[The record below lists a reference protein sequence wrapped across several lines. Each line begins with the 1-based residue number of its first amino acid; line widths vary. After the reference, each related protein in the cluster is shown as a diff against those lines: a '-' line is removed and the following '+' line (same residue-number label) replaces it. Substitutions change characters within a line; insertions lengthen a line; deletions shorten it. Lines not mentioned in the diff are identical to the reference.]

1 MKGTTGRHHKSIWKV
16 FHRLSGIAAPVFL
29 CAVLIPALAVSVVFA
44 PAVTV
49 RADRISDLEQQK
61 SENEQKLQEVQ
72 QGASALEAQQ
82 EDLEGEIGEMQM
94 SLAQNLVSIEMLEE
108 EIAELDAEIEVKQQ
122 EYDAALA
129 KETEQYEQMKRRIKL
144 LYEKGNVS
152 YMEMFVKASSFS
164 DLVNKSQYVEQLA
177 EYDRTML
184 IHYQEAKQA
193 VEDARNELEDYKAE
207 QEASKHELE
216 TERSA
221 MQSTMNALQA
231 EYDEIDAQVAAAEAA
246 AAEIRSQIQ
255 AQQSQITQLQE
266 EARRAEEARRKAEE
280 EARKKAEEE
289 ARRAA
294 GGSESSSSSSESSS
308 APAKSYAPAGSLS
321 GQNVANYAC
330 QFVGN
335 PYVYGGTS
343 LTNGCDCSGFTMS
356 VYRAFGVSIPRTAEA
371 QRGAGIEVP
380 SIEQALPGDLVCYP
394 GHVGIYIG
402 NGTIVHASTA
412 RTGIKYSP
420 VTYRAWVC
428 IRRIA
433 Y

>member
-1 MKGTTGRHHKSIWKV
+1 MI
-16 FHRLSGIAAPVFL
+16 HRLSGIAAPVFL
-29 CAVLIPALAVSVVFA
+29 SAVLLASLV

-49 RADRISDLEQQK
+49 RADRISELQQQK
-61 SENEQKLQEVQ
+61 SENEEKLKEAQAS
-72 QGASALEAQQ
+72 ASALEAQQ
-82 EDLEGEIGEMQM
+82 EDLESEIGEMQM
-94 SLAQNLVSIEMLEE
+94 SLAQNLVSIELLEQ
-108 EIAELDAEIEVKQQ
+108 EIAELDAEIAVKQQ

-129 KETEQYEQMKRRIKL
+129 KENEQYDQMKRRIKL

-152 YMEMFVKASSFS
+152 YMELFVKASSFS

-177 EYDRTML
+177 EFDRTML

-221 MQSTMNALQA
+221 MQATMNALQE
-231 EYDEIDAQVAAAEAA
+231 EYDEVDAQVAAAEAA

-255 AQQSQITQLQE
+255 AQQSQINQLQE

-280 EARKKAEEE
+280 EARRKAQE
-289 ARRAA
+289 AAN
-294 GGSESSSSSSESSS
+294 GTSSSESASSS

-356 VYRAFGVSIPRTAEA
+356 VYRAFGVSIPRTAES

-380 SIEQALPGDLVCYP
+380 SIDQAQPGDLVCYP

-428 IRRIA
+428 IRRIV

>member
-1 MKGTTGRHHKSIWKV
+1 MTGTTGHHHKSIAKMI
-16 FHRLSGIAAPVFL
+16 HRLSGIAAPVFL
-29 CAVLIPALAVSVVFA
+29 SAVLLVSLV

-49 RADRISDLEQQK
+49 RADRISELQQQK
-61 SENEQKLQEVQ
+61 SENEEKLKEAQAS
-72 QGASALEAQQ
+72 ASALEAQQ
-82 EDLEGEIGEMQM
+82 EDLESEIGEMQM
-94 SLAQNLVSIEMLEE
+94 SLAQNLVSIELLEQ
-108 EIAELDAEIEVKQQ
+108 EIAELDAEIAVKQQ

-129 KETEQYEQMKRRIKL
+129 KENEQYDQMKRRIKL

-152 YMEMFVKASSFS
+152 YMELFVKASSFS

-177 EYDRTML
+177 EFDRTML

-221 MQSTMNALQA
+221 MQTTMNALQE
-231 EYDEIDAQVAAAEAA
+231 EYDEVDAQVAAAEAA

-255 AQQSQITQLQE
+255 AQQSQINQLQE

-280 EARKKAEEE
+280 EARRKAQE
-289 ARRAA
+289 AAN
-294 GGSESSSSSSESSS
+294 GTSSSESASSS

-356 VYRAFGVSIPRTAEA
+356 VYRAFGVSIPRTAES

-380 SIEQALPGDLVCYP
+380 SIDQAQPGDLVCYP

-428 IRRIA
+428 IRRIV

>member
-1 MKGTTGRHHKSIWKV
+1 MTGTTGRHHKSIWKV

-29 CAVLIPALAVSVVFA
+29 CAVLIPALAASVVFA

-49 RADRISDLEQQK
+49 RADKISDLEQQK

-294 GGSESSSSSSESSS
+294 GGSESSSSSSESSP

>member
-1 MKGTTGRHHKSIWKV
+1 M

-29 CAVLIPALAVSVVFA
+29 SAALLVSLVPVV
-44 PAVTV
+44 PV
-49 RADRISDLEQQK
+49 RADRISELQQQK
-61 SENEQKLQEVQ
+61 SENEEKLKEAQAS
-72 QGASALEAQQ
+72 ASALEAQQ
-82 EDLEGEIGEMQM
+82 EDLEGEIGELQM
-94 SLAQNLVSIEMLEE
+94 SLAQNLVSIELLEQ
-108 EIAELDAEIEVKQQ
+108 EIAELDAEIAVKQQ

-129 KETEQYEQMKRRIKL
+129 KENEQYDQMKRRIKL

-152 YMEMFVKASSFS
+152 YMELFVKASSFS

-177 EYDRTML
+177 EFDRTML

-216 TERSA
+216 SERSA
-221 MQSTMNALQA
+221 MQTTMNALQE
-231 EYDEIDAQVAAAEAA
+231 EYDEVDAQVAAAEAA

-255 AQQSQITQLQE
+255 AQQSQINQLQE
-266 EARRAEEARRKAEE
+266 EARRAEEAR
-280 EARKKAEEE
+280 KKAEEE
-289 ARRAA
+289 ARRKAQEAA
-294 GGSESSSSSSESSS
+294 NGTSGSSSSDSSSSSS
-308 APAKSYAPAGSLS
+308 KTYAPAGSLS
-321 GQNVANYAC
+321 GQNVANFAC

-356 VYRAFGVSIPRTAEA
+356 VYSAFGVSIPRTAES

-380 SIEQALPGDLVCYP
+380 SIDQAQPGDLVCYP

-428 IRRIA
+428 IRRIV

>member
-1 MKGTTGRHHKSIWKV
+1 MTGTTGRHHKSIWKV

-44 PAVTV
+44 PAVAV

-61 SENEQKLQEVQ
+61 SENEQKLKEVQ

-108 EIAELDAEIEVKQQ
+108 EIEIKQQ

-280 EARKKAEEE
+280 EARRKAQE
-289 ARRAA
+289 AAA
-294 GGSESSSSSSESSS
+294 GTSSGSSESSAS

-380 SIEQALPGDLVCYP
+380 SIEQAQPGDLVCYP

>member
-1 MKGTTGRHHKSIWKV
+1 M

-29 CAVLIPALAVSVVFA
+29 SAALLVSLVPVV
-44 PAVTV
+44 PV
-49 RADRISDLEQQK
+49 RADRISELQQQK
-61 SENEQKLQEVQ
+61 SENEEKLKEAQAS
-72 QGASALEAQQ
+72 ASALEAQQ
-82 EDLEGEIGEMQM
+82 EDLEGEIGELQM
-94 SLAQNLVSIEMLEE
+94 SLAQNLVSIELLEQ
-108 EIAELDAEIEVKQQ
+108 EIAELDAEIAVKQQ

-129 KETEQYEQMKRRIKL
+129 KENEQYDQMKRRIKL

-152 YMEMFVKASSFS
+152 YMELFVKASSFS

-177 EYDRTML
+177 EFDRTML

-221 MQSTMNALQA
+221 MQTTMNALQE
-231 EYDEIDAQVAAAEAA
+231 EYDEVDAQVAAAEAA

-255 AQQSQITQLQE
+255 AQQSQINQLQE
-266 EARRAEEARRKAEE
+266 EARRAEEAR
-280 EARKKAEEE
+280 KKAEEE
-289 ARRAA
+289 ARRKAQEAA
-294 GGSESSSSSSESSS
+294 NGTSGSSSSDSSSSSS
-308 APAKSYAPAGSLS
+308 KTYAPAGSLS
-321 GQNVANYAC
+321 GQNVANFAC

-356 VYRAFGVSIPRTAEA
+356 VYSAFGVSIPRTAES

-380 SIEQALPGDLVCYP
+380 SIDQAQPGDLVCYP

-428 IRRIA
+428 IRRIV

>member
-1 MKGTTGRHHKSIWKV
+1 MTGTTGRHHKSIWKV

-29 CAVLIPALAVSVVFA
+29 CAVLIPALAASVVFA

-49 RADRISDLEQQK
+49 RADKISDLEQQK

-280 EARKKAEEE
+280 EARRKAQE
-289 ARRAA
+289 AAA
-294 GGSESSSSSSESSS
+294 GTSSGSSESSGSSS